1 MPIKEFKIVEIGNYV
16 CAIKL
21 GRCPIFAVEHLEKKK
36 DMIEGLKFDFPD
48 HIFVNGGKKER
59 AEAAKRIIMQKNM
72 NAGR

>member
-21 GRCPIFAVEHLEKKK
+21 GRCPIFAVENKSKK
-36 DMIEGLKFDFPD
+36 DDMIDGLIIDFPD